1 VEQQQEGEK
10 KFLIIKMGNDYVF
23 GEDPKMDLLRAS
35 HNISEVLTGK
45 CGRKKKRNK
54 KGVYFKGL

>member
-1 VEQQQEGEK
+1 
-10 KFLIIKMGNDYVF
+10 MGNDYVF